1 MDTEK
6 ADWEQKEYDDE
17 IPDPEEEPAPR
28 DDEAEA
34 VIEAARKHRVP
45 ADENVPNDCFSD
57 KLL

>member
-1 MDTEK
+1 MEK
-6 ADWEQKEYDDE
+6 KEYDDE

-34 VIEAARKHRVP
+34 VIEASRKHRVP

>member
-6 ADWEQKEYDDE
+6 AEWEQKEYDDE

-34 VIEAARKHRVP
+34 ARKHRVP